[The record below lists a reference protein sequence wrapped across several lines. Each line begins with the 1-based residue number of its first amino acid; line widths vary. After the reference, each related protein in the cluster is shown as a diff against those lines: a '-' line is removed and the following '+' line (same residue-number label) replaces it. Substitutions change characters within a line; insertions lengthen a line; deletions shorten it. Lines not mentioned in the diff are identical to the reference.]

1 MKWFTKEGIVVDLLR
16 DSNKRLTQ
24 ETEWLRTRVHELTDQ
39 VLEMKREGFQYTPI
53 AKRQEELLP
62 EIDER
67 ILVAIRSRAGEGTK
81 MERELFEFAATRSI
95 MGDETEDIVD
105 LIHSGGLDD

>member
-1 MKWFTKEGIVVDLLR
+1 MKWFTDPVVVELLR

-62 EIDER
+62 DIDER
-67 ILVAIRSRAGEGTK
+67 ILVAIRSIAAEGSN
-81 MERELFEFAATRSI
+81 MERELFDFAASRAI
-95 MGDETEDIVD
+95 MGGETEDIVD
-105 LIHSGGLDD
+105 QILSGGLDD